1 MEQKIGGK
9 GGTQIDLLKDCGTTF
24 WFLVTK
30 IWVQRNETL
39 PSVEQITGTLRPRN
53 KKNSSRGT
61 KKLTRRNKTWVNA
74 QQTMSKVGT

>member
-9 GGTQIDLLKDCGTTF
+9 GGTQIDLLKDRGTTF

-39 PSVEQITGTLRPRN
+39 PIVEQITGALRPRN
-53 KKNSSRGT
+53 KK
-61 KKLTRRNKTWVNA
+61 
-74 QQTMSKVGT
+74 KVPGEQKI